1 MMKMLHLSFVLVC
14 SNTKYDLH
22 WRNLHDRHNLAHL
35 LNGKLTFCI
44 QQSPPPTDMEVGG
57 DL

>member
-1 MMKMLHLSFVLVC
+1 MLHLSFVLVC